1 MISSVFN
8 PAHRQVHLKHRI
20 LLMPIERLSKVD
32 RSMQRGDRR
41 CYSCSD
47 IPAEKRDH
55 FLLETGK
62 VLVPVDS
69 ELFNVGF
76 ASSSDV
82 SIDGNLW
89 LHERCLKWSIPNLDT
104 PYDYDLIRTS
114 VLNAAKEVRH
124 RWAFVTD
131 ANPIDSSSSSRH
143 VRSVIVMELH

>member
-1 MISSVFN
+1 M
-8 PAHRQVHLKHRI
+8 
-20 LLMPIERLSKVD
+20 
-32 RSMQRGDRR
+32 
-41 CYSCSD
+41 
-47 IPAEKRDH
+47 
-55 FLLETGK
+55 ETGK
-62 VLVPVDS
+62 TLVPVDS

-114 VLNAAKEVRH
+114 IFTAAKEVCH
-124 RWAFVTD
+124 RSASTAD
-131 ANPIDSSSSSRH
+131 PNAIDSSSSSSASRN